1 MTGRVVLAAGG
12 TGGHVF
18 PALAVADELLRRGYR
33 VSLATDSRGA
43 GFGDRAP
50 GIDVHRVAASN
61 VRGGAISRIGGALAV
76 GAGAVQA
83 WLLLARLRP
92 AGVVGFGGYPSVP
105 TTMAAAARRIPIV
118 IHEQNAVLGRANR
131 LVAGRAAAIAASF
144 ERTRGIRDADRPRT
158 FVTGN
163 PVRAAFG
170 EARARAYPP
179 ANGRIGL
186 LVLGGSQGAAVF
198 ADVVPQAFAALSTT
212 LRRRFAVTQ
221 QCRPEDLGR
230 TRRAYLEIGVQAEL
244 ATFFDDVPDR
254 MADAH
259 AVVARAGAS
268 TVAELAEAGRPA
280 ILAPYPH
287 AADDHQ
293 TANARAV
300 ADGAAWLLS
309 ASDFTAAAVAARL
322 REFANDPSVLAR
334 AAAAMRE
341 RGGRDAAGALV
352 DRLEQLVGREAAA

>member
-61 VRGGAISRIGGALAV
+61 GRGGAISRIGGALVV
-76 GAGAVQA
+76 GAGMVQA
-83 WLLLARLRP
+83 WRLLARLRP
-92 AGVVGFGGYPSVP
+92 ACVVGFGGYPSVP
-105 TTMAAAARRIPIV
+105 TMMAAAARRVPSI

-144 ERTRGIRDADRPRT
+144 ERTRGVRDADRPRT

-163 PVRAAFG
+163 PVRAAFS
-170 EARARAYPP
+170 EARARAYPS
-179 ANGRIGL
+179 ADERIGL

-198 ADVVPQAFAALSTT
+198 ADVVPRAFAALPET

-221 QCRPEDLGR
+221 QCRPEDLER
-230 TRRAYLEIGVQAEL
+230 TRRAYLEIGMPAEL
-244 ATFFDDVPDR
+244 AAFFDDIPDR
-254 MADAH
+254 MANNH

-280 ILAPYPH
+280 ILVPYPY

-293 TANARAV
+293 TANAQAV
-300 ADGAAWLLS
+300 ADGAGWLIPTTE
-309 ASDFTAAAVAARL
+309 FTADAVAVRL
-322 REFANDPSVLAR
+322 REFANDPNVLAR
-334 AAAAMRE
+334 AAAAMRD
-341 RGGRDAAGALV
+341 RGGRNAAGALV
-352 DRLEQLVGREAAA
+352 DRLEQLVGRKAAA